1 MTTIPTVQL
10 PPTLQTLA
18 FLAKEYD
25 ADSDDIVAHQVAQAV
40 VTVWKAGQL
49 DQPCPSCQAH
59 AAQTPDEQFKAA
71 RALLDKAMAQMTP
84 TADD

>member
-1 MTTIPTVQL
+1 MTTIPTMQL
-10 PPTLQTLA
+10 PATLQTLA

-25 ADSDDIVAHQVAQAV
+25 ADGDDITAHQVAQAV

-71 RALLDKAMAQMTP
+71 RDLLNQAMAQMTSTP
-84 TADD
+84 DG